1 MPYFHLSSFLFLI
14 FYFYIILHFA
24 SPQSCCHH
32 ILVICRAEGYYCFYR
47 VGNFLVVASGLVAR
61 SPKSCVAFIE
71 TILVGRLII
80 SVFLHC
86 RVAHG

>member
-14 FYFYIILHFA
+14 FYIFLHFS

-32 ILVICRAEGYYCFYR
+32 ILVICRAEGYYSFYR

-61 SPKSCVAFIE
+61 SPNSCVAFIE
-71 TILVGRLII
+71 TILVSRLII
-80 SVFLHC
+80 SGFLQC
-86 RVAHG
+86 RIAH